1 MAATAVF
8 FAFAFIAIVTG
19 IGVVFSRN
27 AVYSALLLVANFFC
41 LAAFYIMLNAQFL
54 AAIQITVYAGAIMVL
69 FVFVIML
76 LSPSSEQ
83 SLLRRMKRSGVIA
96 IPLVLVFI
104 AQVVFAIVAGAITA
118 DRSPYTLDRINQM
131 GGSVQAVGAV
141 LFTDYL
147 LPFEVTSLLLVIAL
161 VGAIV
166 LGKRKA
172 Q

>member
-8 FAFAFIAIVTG
+8 FAFAFISVVTG
-19 IGVVFSRN
+19 IGVIFARN

-41 LAAFYIMLNAQFL
+41 LAAFYVMLNAQFL
-54 AAIQITVYAGAIMVL
+54 AAVQVTVYAGAIMVL

-83 SLLRRMKRSGVIA
+83 SLLRRMKRTGLIA

-104 AQVVFAIVAGAITA
+104 AQVVFAIAAGAMTSQ
-118 DRSPYTLDRINQM
+118 RGPYTLDQINQM

-147 LPFEVTSLLLVIAL
+147 LPFEVTSLLLITAL